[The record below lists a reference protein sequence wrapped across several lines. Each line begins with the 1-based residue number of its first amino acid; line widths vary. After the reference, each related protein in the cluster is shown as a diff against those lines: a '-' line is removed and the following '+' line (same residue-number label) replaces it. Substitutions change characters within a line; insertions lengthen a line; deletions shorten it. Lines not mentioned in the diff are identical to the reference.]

1 MPFYFHHYIYRNF
14 IIAKITASHY
24 MHHYDGSFFE
34 NTSLDHS
41 EFRFAVRWEKSSCAA
56 PFKIIGNYEF
66 T

>member
-1 MPFYFHHYIYRNF
+1 
-14 IIAKITASHY
+14 